1 MMPLKENKSNTDS
14 DKKNTAGTGALKTE
28 EILSLLSKT
37 NEGFKKE
44 SEITDKISS
53 SFKKQNIYE
62 FAKKDEISDTQIL
75 QNKIDEDSNFDQ
87 VVDKDDQKNLEADV
101 SPEVKT
107 YTEEEVK
114 KIANEVANK
123 NYYKG
128 VDEGTKKIK
137 LELEKGDKA
146 LAIALKNLTDN
157 LFEISPSFSQKINK
171 SINGLIINLAK
182 EIIGYEID
190 TKTNLFF
197 KKINDSVL
205 SIENNLKSVRV
216 FLNKDDH
223 NSIKKYVENNKI
235 QLSINISIDESLSRG
250 DIKIKCGAIEL
261 EKKVEK
267 NIKFSENDNFDEI
280 QKKNENSL
288 TK

>member
-1 MMPLKENKSNTDS
+1 MR
-14 DKKNTAGTGALKTE
+14 
-28 EILSLLSKT
+28 
-37 NEGFKKE
+37 FKKE

-62 FAKKDEISDTQIL
+62 FAKKDEISDTEIL

-87 VVDKDDQKNLEADV
+87 LVDKDDQKNLEADV

-146 LAIALKNLTDN
+146 LAIALKNLTVN
-157 LFEISPSFSQKINK
+157 LFEISQSFSQKINK

-197 KKINDSVL
+197 KKLMI
-205 SIENNLKSVRV
+205 R
-216 FLNKDDH
+216 FL
-223 NSIKKYVENNKI
+223 
-235 QLSINISIDESLSRG
+235 
-250 DIKIKCGAIEL
+250 A
-261 EKKVEK
+261 
-267 NIKFSENDNFDEI
+267 
-280 QKKNENSL
+280 
-288 TK
+288 

>member
-1 MMPLKENKSNTDS
+1 MPLKENKSNTDT
-14 DKKNTAGTGALKTE
+14 DKKNTAGTSALKTE

-62 FAKKDEISDTQIL
+62 FAKKDEISDTEIL
-75 QNKIDEDSNFDQ
+75 QSKIDEDSNFDEL
-87 VVDKDDQKNLEADV
+87 VDKNDQKDIEADV
-101 SPEVKT
+101 SPEVKS

-114 KIANEVANK
+114 QIANEVANK

-128 VDEGTKKIK
+128 LDEGTKKIK

-157 LFEISPSFSQKINK
+157 LFEISPSFSKKINQ
-171 SINGLIINLAK
+171 SISGLIINLAR

-223 NSIKKYVENNKI
+223 NSIKKYVESNKI
-235 QLSINISIDESLSRG
+235 QLSVNISIDDNLSRG

-261 EKKVEK
+261 EKKEEK
-267 NIKFSENDNFDEI
+267 NIKFSESDNFTEI
-280 QKKNENSL
+280 QKK
-288 TK
+288 K

>member
-1 MMPLKENKSNTDS
+1 MPLKENKSNTDT

-62 FAKKDEISDTQIL
+62 FAKKDEISDTEIL
-75 QNKIDEDSNFDQ
+75 QSKIDEDSNFDEL
-87 VVDKDDQKNLEADV
+87 VDKNDQKDIEADV
-101 SPEVKT
+101 SPEVKS

-114 KIANEVANK
+114 QIANEVANK

-128 VDEGTKKIK
+128 LDEGTKKIK

-157 LFEISPSFSQKINK
+157 LFEISPSFSKKINQ
-171 SINGLIINLAK
+171 SISGLIINLAR

-223 NSIKKYVENNKI
+223 NSIKKYVESNKI
-235 QLSINISIDESLSRG
+235 QLSVNISIDDNLSRG

-267 NIKFSENDNFDEI
+267 NIKFSESDNFTEI
-280 QKKNENSL
+280 QKK
-288 TK
+288 K

>member
-14 DKKNTAGTGALKTE
+14 EKKNTAGTGALKTE

-62 FAKKDEISDTQIL
+62 FAKKDEISDTEIL
-75 QNKIDEDSNFDQ
+75 QSKIDEDSNFDEL
-87 VVDKDDQKNLEADV
+87 VDKNDQKDIEADV

-205 SIENNLKSVRV
+205 SIENNLKRVIV

-235 QLSINISIDESLSRG
+235 QLSINISIDENLSRG

>member
-1 MMPLKENKSNTDS
+1 MPLKENKSNTDS

-62 FAKKDEISDTQIL
+62 FAKKDEISDTEIL

-123 NYYKG
+123 KYYKG

-157 LFEISPSFSQKINK
+157 LFEISPSFSKKINK

-223 NSIKKYVENNKI
+223 NSIKKYDENNKI
-235 QLSINISIDESLSRG
+235 QLSINISIDENLSRG

-267 NIKFSENDNFDEI
+267 NIKFSENDNFDKI